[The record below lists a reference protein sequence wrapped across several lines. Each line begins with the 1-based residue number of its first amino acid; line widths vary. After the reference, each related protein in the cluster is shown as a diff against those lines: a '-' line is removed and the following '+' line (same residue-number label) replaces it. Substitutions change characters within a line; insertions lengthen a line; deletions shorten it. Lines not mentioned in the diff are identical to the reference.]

1 MKENKRMKLYI
12 LVALVFSIL
21 TISIAYAV
29 LSTSLDISG
38 SATVQESSWGFK
50 LGEGI
55 SVSGKDY

>member
-38 SATVQESSWGFK
+38 SATVQESSWGIVY
-50 LGEGI
+50 G
-55 SVSGKDY
+55 